1 MSSVYPSHFQL
12 AELTAHLVALLERRR
27 AAFEVWDEK
36 AEASLLEGANEAL
49 DEAGKQFK
57 ELADDQTY
65 WSRTTG
71 ALREVAL
78 PRYLRLAKEQHALEK
93 RGYGAWRG
101 GDFFSRAAYAA
112 IGLVAGFIILRTAVP
127 DWLEPLPLALFIGGP
142 LLPDA
147 QAWFAKRRYAK
158 QLVGLVDDM
167 KAEQVERRAYQ
178 PLGIDEGAAGT
189 TEAART
195 QKDADST
202 KG

>member
-1 MSSVYPSHFQL
+1 MSSVYPSQYQL
-12 AELTAHLVALLERRR
+12 ADLTAHLVSLLERRR

-36 AEASLLEGANEAL
+36 AEAALLEAAKEAL

-57 ELADDQTY
+57 ELADDQPY
-65 WSRTTG
+65 WSRTTE
-71 ALREVAL
+71 ALLEIAF

-93 RGYGAWRG
+93 RGYGAWRA
-101 GDFFSRAAYAA
+101 GDFISRAAYAT

-127 DWLEPLPLALFIGGP
+127 DWLEPLPIALFIGGP

-167 KAEQVERRAYQ
+167 KAEQVDRRAYQ
-178 PLGIDEGAAGT
+178 PLGIDEGAAGS
-189 TEAART
+189 TEATPR
-195 QKDADST
+195 KDADST
-202 KG
+202 KA